1 MLLCIARSWTG
12 EGGGG
17 DVTLA
22 LQNYAFGNFD
32 IITHFLCFNNLG
44 KLCSCLDLKCSS
56 GPAVRQ
62 AYRPMWG
69 FF

>member
-44 KLCSCLDLKCSS
+44 NVL
-56 GPAVRQ
+56 
-62 AYRPMWG
+62 
-69 FF
+69 